1 MKFIDSILNKIT
13 MYKLTLYYLVF
24 LIGAAVVLSF
34 FGFLQYNPFDI
45 VLAFLIVTITCMVAN
60 FVFAKMFK
68 AVTNVESVYITA
80 LILTLIIPTKLPVN
94 LMFLI
99 GASGV
104 AMAAKYLLTINRS
117 EEHTSELQS
126 RQYL

>member
-13 MYKLTLYYLVF
+13 MYKLTLYYLIG
-24 LIGAAVVLSF
+24 LIAVATVLSF
-34 FGFLQYNPFDI
+34 FGFLQFNPYDI
-45 VLAFLIVTITCMVAN
+45 VLASLIVTVTCLVAN
-60 FVFAKMFK
+60 YVLAKMFK

-99 GASGV
+99 
-104 AMAAKYLLTINRS
+104 
-117 EEHTSELQS
+117 
-126 RQYL
+126 